1 MTRILAVEHEAQ
13 CPPAHVGT
21 WLTDA
26 GAELD
31 VCRPW
36 AGDALPESAPALA
49 SYAGLVVLGGSM
61 GADDDA
67 LHHWLAPVKQLLRDA
82 GQAGV
87 PTLGICLGHQLLA
100 VALGGQV
107 APNVRGQQVG
117 LFDVGWLPAAGDDE
131 LVGGLGPVRGV
142 QWNSDVVVG
151 LPDGAVALAE
161 TPEGELQLAR
171 FGPRAW
177 GVQLHPEV
185 DVPILTS
192 WAAGD
197 RDDHLERGI
206 DQEAVLREIGDAQVE
221 LERAW
226 RPLAARFLELCRAR
240 EAAGREARPR

>member
-1 MTRILAVEHEAQ
+1 MTVTRILVVEHEAQ
-13 CPPAHVGT
+13 CPPAHLGT
-21 WLTDA
+21 WLTEA
-26 GAELD
+26 GAELV

-36 AGDALPESAPALA
+36 AGDELPTLTA
-49 SYAGLVVLGGSM
+49 YDGLMVLGGSM

-82 GQAGV
+82 VDTGL

-100 VALGGQV
+100 VALGGEV
-107 APNVRGQQVG
+107 APNEGGQQVG
-117 LFDVGWLPAAGDDE
+117 LFEVGWLPAAVDDD
-131 LVGGLGPVRGV
+131 LVAGFGPVRGV
-142 QWNSDVVVG
+142 QWNSDVVVK

-161 TPEGELQLAR
+161 TPGGELQLAR
-171 FGPRAW
+171 FGHRAW

-206 DQEAVLREIGDAQVE
+206 DQEAVLREIGDAHDE
-221 LERAW
+221 LELAW
-226 RPLAARFLELCRAR
+226 RPLAGRFVELS
-240 EAAGREARPR
+240 GR